1 MDRAGVR
8 RLAADS
14 NFRALWI
21 GQLISIFGDRFH
33 YLALLALIVE
43 RARDSGNPAR
53 ELALVPIVS
62 FVPGI
67 LFGPIAGPLVD
78 RWGTRRVLIVSDA
91 IRGCLV
97 LLLIPA
103 AVLGGLPPAFF
114 LVFLLYVANSFF
126 LPARSAILPELVPEA
141 ALVPANSLATL
152 AGVLATL
159 GGSVLGGLLVQ
170 RVGWRWGFGID
181 AATYFT
187 SVAALAMIRIPAR
200 PEGAAAVALG
210 PIYGGLRQSIA
221 EGARIAR
228 RDRRVRGA
236 IGALVLLWIAGGAL
250 HVAGT
255 VLIRERTS
263 GVVAGVGALLATVGL
278 GMVAGTLLLS
288 TAARRCSGGF
298 LASLA
303 LLGIG
308 GAVAAFPLAR
318 AGLPLHAVAFTAGVF
333 VALLLVTTEATI
345 QRAVVPEARG
355 RVFALRDIATR
366 VGVLGSAAL
375 TGVAVGNH
383 WATSAGAVLA
393 AGAVVAIA
401 GVIGALLS
409 MPRGSRGARKEVA
422 A

>member
-43 RARDSGNPAR
+43 RARDSANPAR
-53 ELALVPIVS
+53 ELALVPLVS
-62 FVPGI
+62 FLPGI

-78 RWGTRRVLIVSDA
+78 RWGTRSVLIVSDA

-103 AVLGGLPPAFF
+103 AALGGLPPAFL

-126 LPARSAILPELVPEA
+126 LPARSAILPELVPEE

-181 AATYFT
+181 AATYFM

-200 PEGAAAVALG
+200 PEAAAAVALG
-210 PIYGGLRQSIA
+210 PIYGGLRHRIA

-236 IGALVLLWIAGGAL
+236 IGALVLLWIAGGVL

-255 VLIRERTS
+255 VLLRERTS

-288 TAARRCSGGF
+288 TAARRCPGGL

-308 GAVAAFPLAR
+308 GAVAAFPFAR
-318 AGLPLHAVAFTAGVF
+318 SGLPLHAVAFTAGVF

-345 QRAVVPEARG
+345 QRAAAPDARG

-366 VGVLGSAAL
+366 IGVLGSAAL
-375 TGVAVGNH
+375 AGAAVGSH
-383 WATSAGAVLA
+383 WVTSAGAVLV
-393 AGAVVAIA
+393 AGTVVAIA

-409 MPRGSRGARKEVA
+409 MPRGSRGARKEA
-422 A
+422 AS